1 MKFNVGDVIDSRF
14 TVDRSQWALLG
25 GYKGWKYCK
34 GSQDQSIYEDN
45 PNVYIDK
52 KFKGIK
58 DK

>member
-1 MKFNVGDVIDSRF
+1 MLVMSSIQD
-14 TVDRSQWALLG
+14 LLLTG
-25 GYKGWKYCK
+25 ANGRYWGCYKGWKYCK
-34 GSQDQSIYEDN
+34 GSQDWSIYEDN